1 LAEARDYLQ
10 SAIEL
15 AAEEDHL
22 WLFERLGDALLQGDT
37 AVDAYRRATECWHRT
52 AEQDPLVGARLLRKL
67 LMAHTRWNPWDVQ
80 ARPTQEELIGL
91 LAEAQRLAEAAGDE
105 DERWHVRLAGI
116 RLLAWRENSTIHE
129 VDEGRAVA
137 LATAAHFKERS
148 DWVSFSAALEGYIV
162 LSYRVGADHDAL
174 EASRR
179 RLRVSDLPLIER
191 ADAVQLMAATLF
203 NLGNYSQCIEV
214 VRETLAQLRPGDP
227 VVHLDAAIALA
238 TWALLSSGRWSEVSE
253 FMPALEDIWEQI
265 QHGVGAIT
273 HVAGS
278 YVCVLHIALAREDR
292 DRAEAAVSV
301 LERCFSSEQINA
313 RALLAAYREDDPG
326 HLNFEPSSDEWTVPM
341 LMFLCDRGVAAP
353 QVLIARLR
361 ALISSFPVDQLIRL
375 VEIAEALENSDLVRL
390 TKAIDE
396 AEDHGM
402 IAQAARLRIVLA
414 QQAGDLT
421 QLERARPVL
430 ERLGDR
436 QFLHRLEEVA
446 AALGAGKQLR

>member
-1 LAEARDYLQ
+1 
-10 SAIEL
+10 
-15 AAEEDHL
+15 
-22 WLFERLGDALLQGDT
+22 
-37 AVDAYRRATECWHRT
+37 
-52 AEQDPLVGARLLRKL
+52 
-67 LMAHTRWNPWDVQ
+67 MAHTRWNPWDVQ

-91 LAEAQRLAEAAGDE
+91 LAEAQRLAEAACEE
-105 DERWHVRLAGI
+105 DERWHVCLAGI

-214 VRETLAQLRPGDP
+214 VRETLTQLRPGDP

-238 TWALLSSGRWSEVSE
+238 TWALLSSGRWSEVSV
-253 FMPALEDIWEQI
+253 FMPAHEDIWEQI
-265 QHGVGAIT
+265 QHGVGAAT

-278 YVCVLHIALAREDR
+278 YVCILHIALAREDR

-313 RALLAAYREDDPG
+313 GALLAAYRDDDPG
-326 HLNFEPSSDEWTVPM
+326 HLNFEPSSDDWTVPM

-353 QVLIARLR
+353 QALIARLR

-375 VEIAEALENSDLVRL
+375 VEIAEALESSDLVRL

-446 AALGAGKQLR
+446 AALAAGKQLC